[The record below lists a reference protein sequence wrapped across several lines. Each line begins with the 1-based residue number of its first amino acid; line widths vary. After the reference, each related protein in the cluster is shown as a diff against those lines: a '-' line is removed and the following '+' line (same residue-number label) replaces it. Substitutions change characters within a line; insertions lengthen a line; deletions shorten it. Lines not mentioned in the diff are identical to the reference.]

1 MNAHNILFY
10 TFCIFGMIL
19 IHESDGKTCQRD
31 GDESYQ
37 LKSVVNTRTLNAQ
50 IRKNSR
56 NSAKIRLTLRTNPTE
71 WFFSTTTRGLY
82 CCHENDTYYM
92 VVNKD
97 EQVELST
104 TENDR
109 WELLENSYRGR
120 SILRHVSSR
129 LYLAATGKRR
139 LGLSNEPEDAISML

>member
-1 MNAHNILFY
+1 MNAHNILIY

-19 IHESDGKTCQRD
+19 IHESDGKTCQRN

-37 LKSVVNTRTLNAQ
+37 LKSVGSTKTWNVQ
-50 IRKNSR
+50 IRKNLR
-56 NSAKIRLTLRTNPTE
+56 NSAKMRLTLRKNPTE
-71 WFFSTTTRGLY
+71 WFFSTATRRLY

-92 VVNKD
+92 VVNKY
-97 EQVELST
+97 ERVELST

-120 SILRHVSSR
+120 SILRHVSSG
-129 LYLAATGKRR
+129 LYLAATGKR
-139 LGLSNEPEDAISML
+139 LLHLSNEPEDAISML